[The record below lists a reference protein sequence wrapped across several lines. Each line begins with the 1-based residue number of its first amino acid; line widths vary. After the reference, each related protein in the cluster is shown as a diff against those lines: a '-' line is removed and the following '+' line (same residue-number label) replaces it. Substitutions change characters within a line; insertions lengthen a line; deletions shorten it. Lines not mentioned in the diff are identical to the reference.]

1 MLKIVHC
8 VSDEVTTSKSDEEVD
23 NTEQTTTA
31 TTDQNVQEDLIEATP
46 VEEIQIDPIK
56 VDSDD
61 DEKNSTVSQTL
72 QKSAIH
78 SPRSL

>member
-1 MLKIVHC
+1 MF
-8 VSDEVTTSKSDEEVD
+8 SDDEVTTSKSDDEEVD
-23 NTEQTTTA
+23 NTEQTTT

-61 DEKNSTVSQTL
+61 DEKNSRVSI
-72 QKSAIH
+72 KCS
-78 SPRSL
+78 